1 MTTRGEVLADWV
13 GDLRGALE
21 RQLDRTPEAALQ
33 WRPARE
39 TNSIGDTVWHVARWL
54 DLVTMWL
61 TNATPET
68 QHWIA
73 DGWAA
78 RTGYDPRGLG
88 TDGLGA
94 ISGYTFAEVEAVPK
108 LRPDQLRA
116 YLASVCDDVLPRLR
130 AADDAT
136 ARRYTGVVQGTFGH
150 LGEIAAL
157 RALYERQ
164 ASG

>member
-1 MTTRGEVLADWV
+1 MNGGGALMAEWV
-13 GDLRGALE
+13 GDLRAGIE
-21 RQLDRTPEAALQ
+21 RQLGRTPDAALH

-39 TNSIGDTVWHVARWL
+39 TNSIGDTVWHIARWL
-54 DLVTMWL
+54 DLVVMWL
-61 TNATPET
+61 ANAAPET
-68 QHWIA
+68 QHWIG

-94 ISGYTFAEVEAVPK
+94 ISGYTFSEVEAIPK
-108 LRPDQLRA
+108 LRADELRA
-116 YLASVCDDVLPRLR
+116 YLDAVCDDLIPKLA
-130 AADDAT
+130 AADDTA
-136 ARRYTGVVQGTFGH
+136 ARRYKGVVQGTFGH